1 VFVLDMST
9 VDLEVVSDGAH
20 YVYRTRQQHGL
31 SAQGNFA
38 LSALGTSRAMTVS
51 CVSHL
56 RYFEG
61 MHDCEEEL
69 HEKLTRGLMSGDCGG
84 QGRRIPDKFR

>member
-1 VFVLDMST
+1 MST
-9 VDLEVVSDGAH
+9 IDLEVVSDGAH
-20 YVYRTRQQHGL
+20 CVYRPRQQHGL

-38 LSALGTSRAMTVS
+38 LSALETSREMTVLF
-51 CVSHL
+51 VSRL

-61 MHDCEEEL
+61 MHDCKEEL

-84 QGRRIPDKFR
+84 KGRRIPDKVR